1 MIKNGLHQQL
11 RISPGLNQKEGEPRG
26 IILQKWCKTQN
37 LAACIAT
44 IKKIDQCVAS
54 PQTSMHRKRN
64 LCLCNYSHITLF
76 TCLEA
81 WELDAKLLP
90 SWPRWEVCGI
100 WTAWVKSVSWHSVC
114 QQINKNQPSTHPG
127 PWDGWR
133 LQVDFPDGKIFIKLI
148 FDKNNSVAKKN
159 HGHEP
164 SHYKSIIVSSWG
176 WPSYFELAT

>member
-1 MIKNGLHQQL
+1 MIKNGLHQHL
-11 RISPGLNQKEGEPRG
+11 RISPGLIQKEGEPRG

-54 PQTSMHRKRN
+54 PQMSMHRKIN

-148 FDKNNSVAKKN
+148 FDKK
-159 HGHEP
+159 
-164 SHYKSIIVSSWG
+164 
-176 WPSYFELAT
+176 